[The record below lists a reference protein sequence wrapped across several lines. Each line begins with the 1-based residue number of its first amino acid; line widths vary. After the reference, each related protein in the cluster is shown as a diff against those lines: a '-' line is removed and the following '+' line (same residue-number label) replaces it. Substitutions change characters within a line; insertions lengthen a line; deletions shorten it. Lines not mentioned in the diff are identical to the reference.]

1 MWDMIK
7 ASVVIPVYNVEKYLP
22 ACLNSVLGQS
32 LQELECICIDDAS
45 PDHCGEILDE
55 YASRDERVRVL
66 HLTENHMQGYGRNR
80 GIELAQ
86 GKYIYL
92 LDSDD
97 MIAVKALEELYE
109 LAEQD
114 DLDGIFFDSQVI
126 VESEDLR
133 KYASSYI
140 AIRQGDYP
148 DAVIK
153 GSELLEMF
161 LKNKEWM
168 VYIQRQ
174 FWKREYL
181 IKNSIFFPEKRT
193 EHEDELFSFEGILL
207 AERTR
212 YVHRDYFIHRYRRDS
227 VMTRKPHPKDF
238 HGYFTVYYK
247 MAEFVEKN
255 GISTPAAEK
264 CMLHMYDCMVNFLP
278 DFLSNAKPEDWF
290 TPEEQGRYRLFLAL
304 MRSRELAD
312 KRYQD
317 MWEPLKQYSE
327 LKIYGAGRVARSL
340 YSQIS
345 GAFPVTGFLV
355 TDIAGNP
362 AELAGLPV
370 LPMNHEID
378 FPENWAVI
386 VAMAKDLQSGP
397 ASILSELGIP
407 YFLYAKGEL
416 SGPFIKKESK

>member
-1 MWDMIK
+1 MIK
-7 ASVVIPVYNVEKYLP
+7 VSVVIPVYNVEKYLP

-207 AERTR
+207 ADTAETR
-212 YVHRDYFIHRYRRDS
+212 
-227 VMTRKPHPKDF
+227 
-238 HGYFTVYYK
+238 
-247 MAEFVEKN
+247 
-255 GISTPAAEK
+255 
-264 CMLHMYDCMVNFLP
+264 L
-278 DFLSNAKPEDWF
+278 
-290 TPEEQGRYRLFLAL
+290 
-304 MRSRELAD
+304 
-312 KRYQD
+312 
-317 MWEPLKQYSE
+317 
-327 LKIYGAGRVARSL
+327 
-340 YSQIS
+340 
-345 GAFPVTGFLV
+345 
-355 TDIAGNP
+355 
-362 AELAGLPV
+362 
-370 LPMNHEID
+370 
-378 FPENWAVI
+378 
-386 VAMAKDLQSGP
+386 
-397 ASILSELGIP
+397 
-407 YFLYAKGEL
+407 
-416 SGPFIKKESK
+416 